1 MIKSLRTPVR
11 GMRAWMSLRN
21 GPVVSVAV
29 WVRIYVRD
37 IDWHWAWEVGGGWYF
52 GGIGKCEMR
61 NMAKTLST
69 INDNRVKRMWMPFKP
84 TSNRQRRPTNP
95 IVGIKNYKHAPH
107 YNAIRFCSSST
118 WLPLPSCRLLR
129 WPHFFPFS
137 HLRQLFTIAH
147 KLSMGRVLVLG
158 RTQKESEG
166 ARTQQELL
174 SLFPRFSQDCAF
186 K

>member
-1 MIKSLRTPVR
+1 MGLWWVWQC
-11 GMRAWMSLRN
+11 GC
-21 GPVVSVAV
+21 VSMCVTLIGIEPGRWAV
-29 WVRIYVRD
+29 
-37 IDWHWAWEVGGGWYF
+37 GCGWYF

-147 KLSMGRVLVLG
+147 KSSMGRVLVLG